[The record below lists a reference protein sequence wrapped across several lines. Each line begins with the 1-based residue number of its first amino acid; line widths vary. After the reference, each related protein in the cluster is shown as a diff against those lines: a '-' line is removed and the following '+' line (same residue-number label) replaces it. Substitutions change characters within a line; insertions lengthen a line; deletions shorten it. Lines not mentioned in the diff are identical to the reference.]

1 MSFESEFNGHW
12 RSRKPHAGVG
22 KHVVGRM
29 SREAALAFPYIEGN
43 PHALRSLI
51 ITDHDGVEA
60 DRIAELKG
68 LPEPSYV
75 AQNPFT
81 GAGHIVYALA
91 DPVCLTDSARRKP
104 MNFLARIESGLTTV
118 LEGDPGY
125 TGPLTKNPFHQQH
138 LPLWGPDTAV
148 YSLRELADGLRE
160 LKALPDYKPKRTLTN
175 SGVGRNCWLF
185 DDLRH
190 WAYPRRTSF
199 ARADEWEEAVLQRAL
214 DRNADRVGEFFT
226 RGPLAAVEVGYI
238 ARSVARWTWRNLTPA
253 QEAKK
258 RREWGA
264 RMGKAS
270 AEKHRIDRDAIR
282 SVSL

>member
-1 MSFESEFNGHW
+1 
-12 RSRKPHAGVG
+12 
-22 KHVVGRM
+22 M
-29 SREAALAFPYIEGN
+29 SRDAALSFPYIEGN

-51 ITDHDGVEA
+51 ITDHDGVDA
-60 DRIAELKG
+60 DRVAELKG
-68 LPEPSYV
+68 LPAPSYV
-75 AQNPFT
+75 AQNPYT

-91 DPVCLTDSARRKP
+91 DPVCLTDTARRKP
-104 MNFLARIESGLTTV
+104 MNFLARIEAGLTTV

-160 LKALPDYKPKRTLTN
+160 INALPDYKPQRTLTN
-175 SGVGRNCWLF
+175 SGIGRNCWLF

-199 ARADEWEEAVLQRAL
+199 ERLEAWEAAVSERAHE
-214 DRNADRVGEFFT
+214 RNSDRVGEFFS

-238 ARSVARWTWRNLTPA
+238 VRSVARWTWRNLTPA
-253 QEAKK
+253 QEKANREAWGRRMSKAAAAKRK
-258 RREWGA
+258 
-264 RMGKAS
+264 
-270 AEKHRIDRDAIR
+270 IDREAIR
-282 SVSL
+282 SVTL